1 MRRNIKLGKNT
12 ANKLKVIT
20 ASILA
25 LVIAFQAIYDNGFL
39 SAYSQGDIIATY
51 EIGANGENVKATLRT
66 TGVLSITGTG
76 DTKDYTAETMP
87 FSNNIDKITTL
98 EIEDGITSLG
108 NYLFFGC
115 KNLNDKLELPATITS
130 IGDYAFSGY
139 SKDSAPTFTFI
150 NNKFTSADISVPVTK
165 TEEVVPQTDSE
176 DTKQKEPQISNNDES
191 STSTDETPTG
201 DAIKPAED
209 TTSQENTDQPQ
220 TKEVTTME
228 VKTITEQDIGTDIFF
243 DGQTGGYK
251 ANSTNKSFKTSAE
264 KAGYIEADRFITVS
278 LDGVI
283 TQTLPVK
290 DGKMIIPNLPNF
302 GIVSQNPDDAYTMH
316 TFSGWSYDNAIYQP
330 ADLLVIS
337 NDTDKVTLTSKWN
350 TEWRINPQ
358 VKTEAK
364 EEISVYS
371 VIDANTG
378 KDLTKVDG
386 YAVSVQWQINK
397 ENEKDESAWK
407 DISGANEL
415 VYERKVQ
422 SGDTSSHFRAK
433 ISILKQTET
442 KVINEPKTLLTDAV
456 VGVNSL
462 TPITITYEAN
472 GGTGTIADA
481 DVKNGAN
488 YKPEENTFTPP
499 DGKVFVG
506 WKVKLN
512 NVTATKNDGSAI
524 NTDDIIKSYNPL
536 NITLVSGQENG
547 SIILIAQWDTETII
561 YLDSTNGDDA
571 NNGLSVDQ
579 AVKTIDKAYD
589 LLPANGTIETN
600 KIILCSNYSLTG
612 KTTLKE
618 KNTTITSLNKD
629 SRVTLQTGII
639 QNNSYS
645 TNAYLKFLGDI
656 KFENIILSSNRTYNV
671 HYETS
676 AIFMNGNHF
685 IAGDNV
691 STINKIPIYGGSY
704 ERVTIDHTQIDIYSG
719 DWSYIYGGSY
729 IGTITNDTNINI
741 YGGNISSIYQ
751 GCGYG
756 NTGREG
762 INGYING
769 STNTY
774 IYGGKIGLTNAMRG
788 GKISGNNH
796 DYGNKLIIY
805 NGEVGRITG
814 GPTQPNYGV
823 VEKKSIIII
832 YSGLIESINGGAG
845 DSSTT
850 IGQKQGVSITLYKDV
865 HVTGN
870 VLAGSNDHMTSAN
883 TSLTLVGDKE
893 ISIYGATIDGDIYG
907 GCNRGST
914 KDGKVKIMF
923 QEGSVNNI
931 YGGGKG
937 EGNASAKVT
946 GDINIYVGE
955 RGIVKNNIYGGADY
969 NGIVTGNVYITMNGN
984 AANIYGGGNGS
995 LTSVN
1000 GNIKVEMLSGKVKNI
1015 YGGGESGKL
1024 NGESSVNITGGEI
1037 NGNIFGGGN
1046 NVGVTTSKITIA
1058 GTPAITGNIYG
1069 GSNASGT
1076 TTTSNVNI
1084 KGTVNNVYAGGKGAS
1099 TTVTNANL
1107 NIEDG
1112 ADIKG
1117 NAFGG
1122 SEEGTVT
1129 NSVVNL
1135 KGGKANNVFG
1145 GSDKASIT
1153 GSVIINSQAGS
1164 NAANIYAGCNASGSV
1179 KTPIL
1184 NLAGKATNVFGG
1196 GNATPNDTEDV
1207 EGTSTIYV
1215 TTDEANTIT
1224 NVYGGANNTGKV
1236 SSPQI
1241 NISGYVENV
1250 YGGGLGTNTITN
1262 TPSVN
1267 IKSGGHVVGNV
1278 FGGGE
1283 EGTVAG
1289 TTVTLENGS
1298 TVKNAYAGGNKVGVT
1313 GTVKLITLTGST
1325 ATSIYGGSNSS
1336 GTVTKPIL
1344 EIAGDATNIFGGGY
1358 EGGTNSGNNIGTI
1371 VVSPTITVTGGT
1383 ITNLYG
1389 GGEKGPTVNTN
1400 TIIIN
1405 GGTITNVF
1413 GGGKST
1419 SSNETSIKLEN
1430 NSNAIGSSVTNIYGG
1445 SDDSGVT
1452 KKSNIEVNGIVTNV
1466 YGGGKGQN
1474 TKVTET
1480 YIKTLTNSKA
1490 EYVYGGSEN
1499 GTVGKA
1505 TAVVMGPV
1513 EKSIYGGG
1521 YGATSTITG
1530 DTWVYVSN
1538 DVKDSIYGGGN
1549 QGGVEGNTHVDIAK
1563 GTIGTTGSDTTGNV
1577 FGGSNQAKVKGN
1589 TLVHI
1594 GSYVVATPEGA
1605 ELPNKA
1611 TTDINILG
1619 TVFGGGNTTLGGKD
1633 FDASD
1638 PYVIG
1643 SATVQIGGKDYQSVK
1658 IGKSIFGDGNK
1669 CVTNGQK
1676 IIDITDY
1683 TAIGTDAN
1691 TSIQRASVLTI
1702 NHSNVE
1708 VIGEV
1713 DSANL
1718 VTTIPYSL
1726 NRIDK
1731 LVLKSGSTL
1740 KLRKGVNL
1748 LMGFESLND
1757 DESLQT
1763 ETQAKDD
1770 TTGNKLYIR
1779 QGEHVELRVN
1789 EDVSRPGYG
1798 DIKGF
1803 AQLGRYDINEDGT
1816 NKPIDENSQGVYI
1829 MGSLYTKDEDNNVS
1843 GFLVA
1848 DGESFDNQGTLIKGE
1863 KITPT
1868 TNGQSWRNWTLGSQT
1883 KIVEQNLIISE
1894 DPGDSKTAQIEGW
1907 DGDGSIYRVDPQSLK
1922 ITGDSTY
1929 TIMNPDEIQKNDD
1942 ENKIGLS
1949 IETGQTGWLEQNKA
1963 GYIDSLKKTII
1974 PFKTTASYSTTD
1986 SLDMR
1991 SLTITGQSPIIY
2003 VKLYNSD
2010 NINNENKTNTIVTF
2024 NIDKITEQPDGSE
2037 IKTGTIIVKLNIT
2050 KEKKATYSHALIGQG
2065 KIYDRA
2071 IQEYNYDT
2079 ASEVGTTVS
2088 QKSSVTTQ
2096 FVEKTDGSNTIIP
2109 NKITFTQGKT
2119 TTAVN
2124 LPVGTKILMIDRSLD
2139 TPIYYHYEVKSDVNS
2154 ILLTDFIKNGKKGKY
2169 IVPTNLNKMNIIF
2182 IVDFASTSSFE
2193 NSDICMSLETTT
2205 NSSKKVRFGVTGE
2218 SRKYDMNLI
2227 QENGHATNVPS
2238 YRMNGSFGLT
2248 VNTTVQSGATTTDT
2262 TGSDKQMAAKV
2273 QLRMMNT
2280 TTGAILPIPAG
2291 WQIQSNGTR
2300 YSTSGDSATVV
2311 LANSLTAARSDIY
2324 VIMSNMGNI
2333 PSGNYK
2339 LEISL
2344 VGGPM
2349 ANYPTDTLSQNIA
2362 NYKFELLDDRYS
2374 IQSTITD
2381 DTKKIISK
2389 SDTEKNQTYTLLRTS
2404 DFKSDTST
2412 IKTKLTL
2419 WKKDGS
2425 QQYQQIKID
2434 EYLSVDGMNPDTS
2447 NNCIYIPWKI
2457 MSTLNVK
2464 LKENID
2470 VGTYQL
2476 RYTIEQ
2482 TTNGSSGTK
2491 TIELT
2496 TDKNTFIITDD

>member
-115 KNLNDKLELPATITS
+115 KNLNDKLDLPATITS

-150 NNKFTSADISVPVTK
+150 DNKFTSADISVPVTK
-165 TEEVVPQTDSE
+165 TEEVVSQTDSE
-176 DTKQKEPQISNNDES
+176 DTKQKEPQISNHEES

-302 GIVSQNPDDAYTMH
+302 GIVSQDPDDAYTMH

-442 KVINEPKTLLTDAV
+442 KMINEPKTLLTDAV

-462 TPITITYEAN
+462 TPITISYEAN
-472 GGTGTIADA
+472 GGTGTIANA

-499 DGKVFVG
+499 DGKVFIG
-506 WKVKLN
+506 WKATLT
-512 NVTATKNDGSAI
+512 NVTIIKNDGTAV
-524 NTDDIIKSYNPL
+524 NNNDIIKSYESL
-536 NITLVSGQENG
+536 DITLVSGQNSG
-547 SIILIAQWDTETII
+547 NITFTAQWDTGTII
-561 YLDSTNGDDA
+561 YFDSVNGNDTND
-571 NNGLSVDQ
+571 GLSADK
-579 AVKTIDKAYD
+579 AVKTINKAYD
-589 LLPANGTIETN
+589 LLPANGTMETN
-600 KIILCSNYSLTG
+600 KIVLLNALTISTNYNFPN
-612 KTTLKE
+612 
-618 KNTTITSLNKD
+618 KNTTISAAKITEKDDIILNNGKAAQFNGD
-629 SRVTLQTGII
+629 TKLENMTIYSATGIDI
-639 QNNSYS
+639 SNDFAGLFGGGHEFVLGNGITTRGYVRVFGGVSDFNNINYTGNTHITVYSGKYLRVLGGCFNKNIYGNTYVTAYGGEGTIYGTSSGPKAMSGSGSMVNNSYVS
-645 TNAYLKFLGDI
+645 GNVNI
-656 KFENIILSSNRTYNV
+656 KRYGGSYSVVGGGRYGVVNGKDGY
-671 HYETS
+671 S
-676 AIFMNGNHF
+676 A
-685 IAGDNV
+685 
-691 STINKIPIYGGSY
+691 KIEIYGGSGSVQGSFMSAVVGMMKEKVLIY
-704 ERVTIDHTQIDIYSG
+704 VYDGDISDITSG
-719 DWSYIYGGSY
+719 ANEGNNARADNVPLNNGAAIEIYGGE
-729 IGTITNDTNINI
+729 IGTIIGGGNDAGKQSKYPSVNGNIDINI
-741 YGGNISSIYQ
+741 HGGTITGKLIAASKSGRIRNGNVNVVLENCSI
-751 GCGYG
+751 
-756 NTGREG
+756 NND
-762 INGYING
+762 IYIG
-769 STNTY
+769 GAGGWKRD
-774 IYGGKIGLTNAMRG
+774 YGGKDWYECAETDKDSKLTIKDN
-788 GKISGNNH
+788 
-796 DYGNKLIIY
+796 
-805 NGEVGRITG
+805 V
-814 GPTQPNYGV
+814 
-823 VEKKSIIII
+823 
-832 YSGLIESINGGAG
+832 
-845 DSSTT
+845 
-850 IGQKQGVSITLYKDV
+850 TL
-865 HVTGN
+865 N
-870 VLAGSNDHMTSAN
+870 
-883 TSLTLVGDKE
+883 
-893 ISIYGATIDGDIYG
+893 GDIYCG
-907 GCNRGST
+907 GSIFSTIHGNSEVIINGNIINTSGKTKIFAGGNGKDTSIEGTSSITVAEGSSLNADIFGGGQ
-914 KDGKVKIMF
+914 DGKATTVEINIKGRMN
-923 QEGSVNNI
+923 GSVF
-931 YGGGKG
+931 GGGKG
-937 EGNASAKVT
+937 EIS
-946 GDINIYVGE
+946 
-955 RGIVKNNIYGGADY
+955 
-969 NGIVTGNVYITMNGN
+969 
-984 AANIYGGGNGS
+984 
-995 LTSVN
+995 SVN
-1000 GNIKVEMLSGKVKNI
+1000 QSTINVEKSGNITGNI
-1015 YGGGESGKL
+1015 YGGGELGSTNVSTINLSG
-1024 NGESSVNITGGEI
+1024 GTIDGY
-1037 NGNIFGGGN
+1037 IFGGGN
-1046 NVGVTTSKITIA
+1046 NVGVTTSNININ
-1058 GTPAITGNIYG
+1058 GTVNLVKEDGAIFG
-1069 GSNASGT
+1069 GSNAKGNT
-1076 TTTSNVNI
+1076 QTSN
-1084 KGTVNNVYAGGKGAS
+1084 
-1099 TTVTNANL
+1099 
-1107 NIEDG
+1107 
-1112 ADIKG
+1112 
-1117 NAFGG
+1117 
-1122 SEEGTVT
+1122 
-1129 NSVVNL
+1129 
-1135 KGGKANNVFG
+1135 
-1145 GSDKASIT
+1145 IT
-1153 GSVIINSQAGS
+1153 INSEIS
-1164 NAANIYAGCNASGSV
+1164 KNI
-1179 KTPIL
+1179 
-1184 NLAGKATNVFGG
+1184 
-1196 GNATPNDTEDV
+1196 
-1207 EGTSTIYV
+1207 
-1215 TTDEANTIT
+1215 
-1224 NVYGGANNTGKV
+1224 
-1236 SSPQI
+1236 
-1241 NISGYVENV
+1241 
-1250 YGGGLGTNTITN
+1250 YGGGLGKETLVTN
-1262 TPSVN
+1262 SN
-1267 IKSGGHVVGNV
+1267 INLNSGANSSRNIYGGGLEGEVSNALISLNSGIANNV
-1278 FGGGE
+1278 FCGGDK
-1283 EGTVAG
+1283 AG
-1289 TTVTLENGS
+1289 I
-1298 TVKNAYAGGNKVGVT
+1298 T
-1313 GTVKLITLTGST
+1313 GTVNLKTFAGSKVT
-1325 ATSIYGGSNSS
+1325 NIYGGSNSS

-1344 EIAGDATNIFGGGY
+1344 EIAGDAANIFGGGY
-1358 EGGTNSGNNIGTI
+1358 EGGTNSGTNMGTI

-1563 GTIGTTGSDTTGNV
+1563 GTIGTIGSDTTGNV

-1605 ELPNKA
+1605 ELPNQA
-1611 TTDINILG
+1611 TTDISILG

-1702 NHSNVE
+1702 NHSKVE

-1757 DESLQT
+1757 DELLQT

-1803 AQLGRYDINEDGT
+1803 AQLGRYDINDDGT
-1816 NKPIDENSQGVYI
+1816 NKLIDENSQGVYI
-1829 MGSLYTKDEDNNVS
+1829 MGSLYTNDEDNNVS

-1848 DGESFDNQGTLIKGE
+1848 DDESFANQGTLIKGD

-1907 DGDGSIYRVDPQSLK
+1907 DGDGSIYRVDPQSLN
-1922 ITGDSTY
+1922 IIGDSTY
-1929 TIMNPDEIQKNDD
+1929 TIMNPDKIQKNGD
-1942 ENKIGLS
+1942 ENTIGLS

-1963 GYIDSLKKTII
+1963 GYIDSYKNMII

-2003 VKLYNSD
+2003 VKLYNSE
-2010 NINNENKTNTIVTF
+2010 NINSENKKNTIVTF

-2050 KEKKATYSHALIGQG
+2050 KEKKVTYSHALIGQG

-2079 ASEVGTTVS
+2079 ALEVGTTVS

-2119 TTAVN
+2119 TKAVN

-2139 TPIYYHYEVKSDVNS
+2139 TPIYYHYEVKSGVSS
-2154 ILLTDFIKNGKKGKY
+2154 ISLTDFIKNGKNENY
-2169 IVPTNLNKMNIIF
+2169 IVPNNLNKMNIIF

-2205 NSSKKVRFGVTGE
+2205 NSSKKVRFGVTGA

-2248 VNTTVQSGATTTDT
+2248 VNTTVQPGATTTDT

-2389 SDTEKNQTYTLLRTS
+2389 SDKEKNQTYTLLRTS

-2419 WKKDGS
+2419 WKKDES
-2425 QQYQQIKID
+2425 QQYQQIEID
-2434 EYLSVDGMNPDTS
+2434 DYLSVDGMNPDTS

-2457 MSTLNVK
+2457 MSTLNVN

-2482 TTNGSSGTK
+2482 TTNGSSGAK